1 MCRITDHFEDEGK
14 VIFNLITHQI
24 DEFQSSV
31 LTILNLNKFFELE
44 TERMGKI
51 VNSIISDY
59 GLIFARVIIGI
70 EKLIKLER
78 YEECKTLYDRMNY
91 LFRHIFIVE
100 LKMEGNSDEFD
111 IDMVNENFNDLF
123 KTISN
128 HINQIND

>member
-1 MCRITDHFEDEGK
+1 MCNLNDHIADEEK
-14 VIFNLITHQI
+14 IIFNILINKI
-24 DEFQSSV
+24 DEFESSV
-31 LTILNLNKFFELE
+31 LTILNLNKFFELK
-44 TERMGKI
+44 TERMDKI
-51 VNSIISDY
+51 VNSIVSDY

-128 HINQIND
+128 HINQTND

>member
-51 VNSIISDY
+51 VNSIINDY